1 MEKVEYTS
9 EIVSLIQKGEKLE
22 AIAEIRKNY
31 GISLVEAKNMVNTYK
46 GGEEFYFLST
56 DDNDKT
62 IETNSS
68 ISEPT
73 TTPTRSVKVQTKV
86 LPFACPNCGDTQ
98 VHKSIGGHAEQM
110 ATWAAAKVVVMGAKY
125 LSQSLFSTSFDTYGV
140 EGRVAKHYTPAQYV
154 CDYCHNTFHATKAKI
169 DDGGYSMD
177 KDRADRLKASY
188 NKKLQTVKDKEVKNI
203 REKGYYQRLKTLVP
217 AFVFFL
223 GLLICIGCEHTT
235 EGYFGMT
242 RYTLPFMFSWL
253 VMFGGIIATIIGGS
267 ICYNTY
273 KQASEIEHMSI
284 EEYAKNHKAE

>member
-22 AIAEIRKNY
+22 AIAEIRKKY

-73 TTPTRSVKVQTKV
+73 TTPKEVI
-86 LPFACPNCGDTQ
+86 PFACPNCGDTQ

-110 ATWAAAKVVVMGAKY
+110 AAWATVKGIKMG
-125 LSQSLFSTSFDTYGV
+125 LECLFNREINTYGV
-140 EGRVAKHYTPAQYV
+140 EGRVTKEYVPSQYV
-154 CDYCHNTFHATKAKI
+154 CDYCHHTFHATKAKI

-188 NKKLQTVKDKEVKNI
+188 NKKLQAVKDKEVKKI
-203 REKGYYQRLKTLVP
+203 REKGYFQRLKTLVP

-223 GLLICIGCEHTT
+223 GVLICIGCEHTT